1 MFGKQQDPS
10 RTEQA
15 TPKYTNKQRDKG
27 NVPKSQEASKLV
39 SLGGGMIG
47 LFFWIETMGQEVM
60 GLYRHFLLR
69 SVEFEV
75 DPESVQELIIWVAF
89 SLTKILLPVLLFLG
103 FLSWLCM
110 RLQVGSLWTTEVF
123 KPKLEKFN
131 VIRSLKQ
138 MLLSPQTIFRLLKS
152 LLFAIVIGII
162 PAIVISQEYVNFL
175 PIFHED
181 AAGVMRYML
190 DTGFTLVYYT
200 LIPMAVIAG
209 FDIWQ
214 SRYAYE
220 EGNKMT
226 KDEVKDER
234 KQSEGDP
241 FIKQRQRQ
249 KMMEAMSR
257 RMLQDVPKADV
268 VITNPTHI
276 AVALRYN
283 ATEAPAPI
291 VLAKGADHLAEKI
304 KEVAREH
311 KVPIRENVPL
321 ARALYKTVE
330 VGEMIPEDLY
340 KTTASILAS
349 IWRLQGKMP
358 ERKK

>member
-1 MFGKQQDPS
+1 MFGKQEDPS
-10 RTEQA
+10 RTEEA
-15 TPKYTNKQRDKG
+15 TPKYINKQRDKG

-39 SLGGGMIG
+39 SLLAGLIG
-47 LFFWIETMGQEVM
+47 LFFWIETMGAEIM
-60 GLYRHFLLR
+60 GLYRHFLVR
-69 SVEFEV
+69 SFEF
-75 DPESVQELIIWVAF
+75 DATPESVRELIIWVAF
-89 SLTKILLPVLLFLG
+89 SLTKILLPLLLFLG
-103 FLSWLCM
+103 FSAWLCM
-110 RLQVGSLWTTEVF
+110 RLQVGRLWTTQVF

-138 MLLSPQTIFRLLKS
+138 MLVSPQTIFRLLKS
-152 LLFAIVIGII
+152 LLFALVIGTI
-162 PAIVISQEYVNFL
+162 PAIIIAQEYVNFL

-200 LIPMAVIAG
+200 LIPMAIIAV
-209 FDIWQ
+209 FDVWQ
-214 SRYAYE
+214 SRYAYQE
-220 EGNKMT
+220 SNKMT

-283 ATEAPAPI
+283 AAEAPAPM
-291 VLAKGADHLAEKI
+291 VVAKGVDHLAEKI

-311 KVPIRENVPL
+311 RVPIRENVPL

-340 KTTASILAS
+340 KATASILAS
-349 IWRLQGKMP
+349 IWRLQGKLSN
-358 ERKK
+358 R